1 MAKVYALFVGIDKYQ
16 PPVKALEGSVADIA
30 AMEALFATRI
40 PPASLELK
48 TLRDDAATR
57 AAIIDGFRS
66 HLRQAGSNDVA
77 LFYYCGHGSQE
88 PCPSEW
94 LHIEPS
100 GKNQTLIP
108 VDARTGDVFDIA
120 DKELSALIHEVASG
134 GAQVVVIT
142 DSCNSG
148 GNTRAA
154 DDDTDPL
161 AGVARMVPAARCA
174 HARSMIIWIWR
185 EPCPT
190 RLGSRRAVRP
200 RRATLP
206 SPHARAISSRRKRRG
221 ITPAGASSR
230 RRSRKPSARSGLRP
244 RTSISSTPCA

>member
-1 MAKVYALFVGIDKYQ
+1 MTPAELVHTQPVFMAKVYALFVGIDKYQ

-100 GKNQTLIP
+100 WQEPTLIP

-120 DKELSALIHEVASG
+120 DKELSALIPRGH
-134 GAQVVVIT
+134 I
-142 DSCNSG
+142 
-148 GNTRAA
+148 R
-154 DDDTDPL
+154 
-161 AGVARMVPAARCA
+161 
-174 HARSMIIWIWR
+174 
-185 EPCPT
+185 
-190 RLGSRRAVRP
+190 RRAGRRHHRLVRVGRQYP
-200 RRATLP
+200 RR
-206 SPHARAISSRRKRRG
+206 R
-221 ITPAGASSR
+221 
-230 RRSRKPSARSGLRP
+230 
-244 RTSISSTPCA
+244 